1 MRLGCSTFSD
11 TGQLAVGQV
20 RGEPRPTIRNLKSD
34 MKHPLPFFAATLL
47 AAILSGCV
55 GPDAPKLDDRVHGS
69 VGVQA
74 TNLDPTRIVPERPS
88 NSPSSAP
95 AASSSPSGPVL
106 IPGSN

>member
-1 MRLGCSTFSD
+1 
-11 TGQLAVGQV
+11 
-20 RGEPRPTIRNLKSD
+20 

-74 TNLDPTRIVPERPS
+74 TNLDPTRIVPERPY